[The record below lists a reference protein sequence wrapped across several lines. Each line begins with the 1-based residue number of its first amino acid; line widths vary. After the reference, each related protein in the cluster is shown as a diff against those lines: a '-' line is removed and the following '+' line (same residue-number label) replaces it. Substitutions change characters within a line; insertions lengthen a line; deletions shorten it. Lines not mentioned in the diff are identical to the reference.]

1 MKPEWS
7 TQKLVL
13 FMQEGFFS
21 LSLPTVS
28 GGSWH
33 FKIVNNHNAPHIVP
47 ELIHSRKQNVD
58 IFMLRKYRSASQI
71 ESADHQNSSSNC
83 YHNIFSILLDI
94 FILFISHSLYTGCIF
109 QLEGRNLEPSV
120 YRRKRFFFLNI
131 VSKGQWLKG
140 LKYCNSLI

>member
-1 MKPEWS
+1 MK
-7 TQKLVL
+7 KLDIDKSIRTIWNLNGPHKSLCYSCRRV
-13 FMQEGFFS
+13 FS

-47 ELIHSRKQNVD
+47 ELIHSRQQNVD

-71 ESADHQNSSSNC
+71 ESADHQNSFSNC

-94 FILFISHSLYTGCIF
+94 FIPFISHSLYTGCIF
-109 QLEGRNLEPSV
+109 QLEGEILSHQFIEGRD
-120 YRRKRFFFLNI
+120 FFLNI
-131 VSKGQWLKG
+131 VSKG
-140 LKYCNSLI
+140 

>member
-1 MKPEWS
+1 MK
-7 TQKLVL
+7 KLDIDKSIRTIWNL
-13 FMQEGFFS
+13 NGPHKSLCYSCRRGFFS

-94 FILFISHSLYTGCIF
+94 FILFISHSLYTGCTF
-109 QLEGRNLEPSV
+109 RLEGRNLEPSV
-120 YRRKRFFFLNI
+120 YRRKRFFF
-131 VSKGQWLKG
+131 
-140 LKYCNSLI
+140 KYCSG

>member
-13 FMQEGFFS
+13 FVQEGFFS

-94 FILFISHSLYTGCIF
+94 LFYSSVIHCTQGVHFGQRGEILSHQFI
-109 QLEGRNLEPSV
+109 EGR
-120 YRRKRFFFLNI
+120 YFFLNI

>member
-71 ESADHQNSSSNC
+71 ESADHQNSFSNC
-83 YHNIFSILLDI
+83 YHNIFCWIFLFCSSIIHFTQGVYFSQRGEILSHQ
-94 FILFISHSLYTGCIF
+94 FI
-109 QLEGRNLEPSV
+109 EGRD
-120 YRRKRFFFLNI
+120 FFLNI